1 MQQQSNTYII
11 VFSAIITIILGGLLS
26 LANQGL
32 KPKQQKAV
40 ELDTKRQIL
49 SAVMNVESLKGN
61 DILSTY
67 DKTISGIVVDINGN
81 VVEKNEKGEPIV
93 ADKVDIAANYKKTP
107 DNRLYPVFKFHK
119 EGNPENV
126 EAYILAVYGHGLW
139 GPIWGYIALDT
150 DLNTIKGAVFDHETE
165 TPGLGA
171 RITTQEVEERFTG
184 KKIFDDKGDLESV
197 AMLKGEHHTAKDLD
211 AHHVDGMS
219 GATLTGKGLNSMLA
233 SYFKYYEGFIGKT
246 AKSQNKVASL

>member
-11 VFSAIITIILGGLLS
+11 VFSAVITIILGGLLS
-26 LANQGL
+26 FANQGL
-32 KPKQQKAV
+32 KPKQQKAI

-49 SAVMNVESLKGN
+49 SAVMDVEGLKGN

-67 DKTISGIVVDINGN
+67 DQSITGVVVDINGN
-81 VVEKNEKGEPIV
+81 TVEKNDKGEAIK

-107 DNRLYPVFKFHK
+107 DKRIYPVFEFHEK
-119 EGNPENV
+119 GKPDNV

-139 GPIWGYIALDT
+139 RPIWGYVALDP
-150 DLNTIKGAVFDHETE
+150 DLNTIKGATFDHETE

-171 RITTQEVEERFTG
+171 RITSKEVQMRFKG

-197 AMLKGEHHTAKDLD
+197 AMLKGEHHPASDLD

-219 GATLTGKGLNSMLA
+219 GATLTGKGLTNMLA
-233 SYFKYYEGFIGKT
+233 SYFKYYKAFIDKT
-246 AKSQNKVASL
+246 AKDKNKVASL